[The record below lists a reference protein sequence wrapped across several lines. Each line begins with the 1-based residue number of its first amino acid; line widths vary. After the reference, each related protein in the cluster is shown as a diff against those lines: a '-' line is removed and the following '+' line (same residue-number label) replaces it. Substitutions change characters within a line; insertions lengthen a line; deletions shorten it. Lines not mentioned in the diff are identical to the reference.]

1 MHRIR
6 NVKWQSNNRSSEQ
19 PQYHSCTYV
28 NDYSSDCLVSL
39 LTSECLTVPGEPTD
53 QWMSHCA
60 WWAHWPVNVSL
71 CLVSQLTSEC
81 LTLLGEPTDQW
92 MPHCA
97 RWANWP
103 VNVSPC
109 LVSLLT
115 SECLTLLGEPTDQ
128 WMSHCARWAHW
139 PVNVSLCLV
148 SLLIIIINNNNRISI
163 PPLVVTSEAVAE
175 PVRSRKSAIVG

>member
-60 WWAHWPVNVSL
+60 WWA
-71 CLVSQLTSEC
+71 
-81 LTLLGEPTDQW
+81 
-92 MPHCA
+92 
-97 RWANWP
+97 NWP

-115 SECLTLLGEPTDQ
+115 SECLTVPGEPTDQ
-128 WMSHCARWAHW
+128 WMSHLAWWAYW
-139 PVNVSLCLV
+139 PVNVSPCLV
-148 SLLIIIINNNNRISI
+148 SQL
-163 PPLVVTSEAVAE
+163 TSECLAVPGE
-175 PVRSRKSAIVG
+175 PTDHDRIQRYYYTSVHSLPTLPKYQWIVATVVHYVN

>member
-81 LTLLGEPTDQW
+81 LTLP
-92 MPHCA
+92 
-97 RWANWP
+97 
-103 VNVSPC
+103 
-109 LVSLLT
+109 
-115 SECLTLLGEPTDQ
+115 GEPTDQ